1 MIRTDKRL
9 RLCAALLILN
19 LAFIWGNSLMSAEA
33 SLAFSNWVKSLLDFL
48 SGAPESGVEGSG
60 LLRKVAHFG
69 EFACLGMLLTWLAAM
84 VGERGLH
91 LFAMPLFG
99 GMAAACVDET
109 IQVFVPNRGP
119 GLIDVWIDTCGTAAG
134 MMLLLIGHHYIQKR
148 KHKNKLEETT

>member
-60 LLRKVAHFG
+60 LLRKAAHFG

-91 LFAMPLFG
+91 LFAMPLFLALKKK
-99 GMAAACVDET
+99 MNPIYIIVISAV
-109 IQVFVPNRGP
+109 
-119 GLIDVWIDTCGTAAG
+119 AG
-134 MMLLLIGHHYIQKR
+134 IGAGY
-148 KHKNKLEETT
+148 LGEYMGWL